1 MNYEEI
7 FTSMV
12 KRIDFKY
19 SERRGALANACGAS
33 KWW

>member
-19 SERRGALANACGAS
+19 FERRGALANACGAS